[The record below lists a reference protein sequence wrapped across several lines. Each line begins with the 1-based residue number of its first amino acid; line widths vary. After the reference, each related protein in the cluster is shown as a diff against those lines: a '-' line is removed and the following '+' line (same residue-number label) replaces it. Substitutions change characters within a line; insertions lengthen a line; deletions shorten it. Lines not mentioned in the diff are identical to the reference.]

1 MPSADRN
8 ASPPNANAISTPA
21 AIRLDRTAMSRRCLG
36 VVPAVRLE
44 KIGTQPGGSITTNR
58 VTNAEMNS

>member
-1 MPSADRN
+1 
-8 ASPPNANAISTPA
+8 
-21 AIRLDRTAMSRRCLG
+21 MSRRCLG

-44 KIGTQPGGSITTNR
+44 KIGTHPGGSITTNR